1 MYIRVSF
8 LEEIFFFLELS
19 CLSLLVPVTY
29 DFTDVVSRAL
39 VYVKKLDSVY
49 LYMYCIYGS
58 LFSKIIFCSESF
70 HNHAIGTSSWLL
82 SQLVRYTHTF

>member
-39 VYVKKLDSVY
+39 VYVKNLDSVY
-49 LYMYCIYGS
+49 LCMYTVYG
-58 LFSKIIFCSESF
+58 
-70 HNHAIGTSSWLL
+70 
-82 SQLVRYTHTF
+82 

>member
-39 VYVKKLDSVY
+39 VYVKNLDSVY
-49 LYMYCIYGS
+49 LCMYIW
-58 LFSKIIFCSESF
+58 I
-70 HNHAIGTSSWLL
+70 
-82 SQLVRYTHTF
+82 TF